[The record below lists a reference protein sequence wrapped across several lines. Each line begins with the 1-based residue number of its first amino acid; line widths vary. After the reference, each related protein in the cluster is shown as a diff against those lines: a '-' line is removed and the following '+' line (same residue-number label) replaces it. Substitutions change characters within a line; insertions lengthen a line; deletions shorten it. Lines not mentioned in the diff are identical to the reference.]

1 MNKISS
7 VSSISSAAAREG
19 QGSLRKTGDAGEHR
33 SVDGGPSSQVALT
46 GMALAMAQA
55 QQLAEQTPDMDEQ
68 RVNEI
73 RDAIASGSYNIDADR
88 IASVLLKMEN
98 DLAVE

>member
-19 QGSLRKTGDAGEHR
+19 QGSLRKTDGGGDHHG
-33 SVDGGPSSQVALT
+33 VDGGPSSQVALT
-46 GMALAMAQA
+46 GMALAMVEA
-55 QQLAEQTPDMDEQ
+55 QQVAEQTPDVDEQ
-68 RVNEI
+68 RVAEI

-88 IASVLLKMEN
+88 IASVLLTMEN
-98 DLAVE
+98 DLVVE